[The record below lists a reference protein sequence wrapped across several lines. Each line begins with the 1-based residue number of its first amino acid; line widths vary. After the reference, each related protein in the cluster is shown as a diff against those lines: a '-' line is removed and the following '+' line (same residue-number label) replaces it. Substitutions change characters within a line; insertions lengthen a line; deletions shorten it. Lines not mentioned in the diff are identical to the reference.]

1 MKRRDFINRSALGAI
16 GVGTVLT
23 AKGAAGNNDMATQAP
38 GKKPSTLPAYNGPED
53 GEVMT
58 YTQKPRSGV
67 IIGGIGAGGAE
78 LRKDGIFY
86 NWSIANN
93 NPKGTGKFQ
102 LGTNPLHKSGWEG
115 SVYPYEP
122 GNSLFFVVRY
132 QVGDAE
138 PAMKLLQIDEG
149 YRVANI
155 DMHIYEFPWLTGVE
169 RIEYKARF
177 PFAWLKFSDPDMPVE
192 VEMEVYSPFIPHDV
206 KNSSLPVMNFNFKVT
221 SVTDGPVDVTLLAFQ
236 QNQVGFD
243 VAHKRYSARITETG
257 GFPVFEASAELMDNQ
272 HSSFGTMGMASLSAE
287 SEYYLGYA
295 HRHTFLENLLRNPR
309 IGRIDHTENRN
320 YINNDKGS
328 KLGDAFCYNVSAI
341 YKRLD
346 SGTSFDHSFVAGWHF
361 PNNYDEGNN
370 NKVGHFYDN
379 FFKNSTEAINYAI
392 ANRDMLAAKTHAFVD
407 AFYDSTLPLFVL
419 NQINSQLTTFISS
432 GLLTKNGD
440 FGVMEGI
447 TIHQSWGPVGTTD
460 VNMYGGVM
468 VTSLFPELQQATMR
482 IHKKLQ
488 HHGGEI
494 RHSFNKSMSEFI
506 PAVAGVSERLDLHS
520 QYVVMVMRDFFW
532 TNDKVYLA
540 EFWPSIRKALDYV
553 LNERDL
559 NGDQQPDMTGI
570 MSSYDNFPMY
580 GMAAYIQS
588 QWLAALASAIEG
600 AKVMGDKQA
609 ESKYRQVFEKG
620 KKLAEEK
627 LWNGKYFRLYNSDLK
642 TFTVKDGA
650 GKPVT
655 KDISGTDEGC
665 LTDQIIGQY
674 AAHWSGLGNL
684 FNPVHIKEAM
694 KNILALSYKPKFG
707 LRNCSWPNGKFWGD
721 VPADIWVDQGNT
733 CWSGVELSFAAFLLY
748 EGLYDEALKVI
759 ETVDTRYRRNGR
771 YFDHQEFGGH
781 YFRPMGVWGVVNGAI
796 GLSINQGTITFK
808 PSVPGDQYKLFFSV
822 PGGYGHLRKDD
833 KGTRIE
839 MASGKIS
846 VKSFRVPFSG
856 TKPRVETSP
865 DKGTVKTSVENGML
879 VITFSKQVSFAEGE
893 YVSII

>member
-23 AKGAAGNNDMATQAP
+23 ASGASGQSEAAAATP
-38 GKKPSTLPAYNGPED
+38 GKKPTTLPAYD
-53 GEVMT
+53 GAADTEVMM
-58 YTQKPRSGV
+58 YTQKARSGV
-67 IIGGIGAGGAE
+67 VIGGIGAGGAE

-86 NWSIANN
+86 NWSIVNN
-93 NPKGTGKFQ
+93 SPKGTGKFQ
-102 LGTNPLHKSGWEG
+102 LGTNPLHTSNWE
-115 SVYPYEP
+115 SVLYPYEA

-132 QVGDAE
+132 QVGDSE
-138 PAMKLLQIDEG
+138 PAMKLLQIDDG

-177 PFAWLKFSDPDMPVE
+177 PFAWLKFTDPDMPVE

-206 KNSSLPVMNFNFKVT
+206 KNSSLPAINFNFKVR
-221 SVTDGPVDVTLLAFQ
+221 SLVDAPVDVTLLAFQ
-236 QNQVGFD
+236 QNQAGFD
-243 VAHKRYSARITETG
+243 VSTKKYTTKVSETD
-257 GFPVFEASAELMDNQ
+257 GFPVVEASADLIDPA
-272 HSSFGTMGMASLSAE
+272 HFSYGTMGMASLASD

-295 HRHTFLENLLRNPR
+295 HRHIFLENLLRNPR
-309 IGRIDHTENRN
+309 IGRIDQTESRN
-320 YINNDKGS
+320 YITNEKGTN
-328 KLGDAFCYNVSAI
+328 LGDNYCYNVAAVYRPLSA
-341 YKRLD
+341 
-346 SGTSFDHSFVAGWHF
+346 GASFSHSFVIGWHF
-361 PNNYDEGNN
+361 PNNYDEGLKNN
-370 NKVGHFYDN
+370 VGHYYDN
-379 FFKNSTEAINYAI
+379 FFKNATEAINYVL
-392 ANRDMLAAKTHAFVD
+392 ANRDTLEKKTRAFME
-407 AFYDSTLPLFVL
+407 AFYDSTLPLFLL
-419 NQINSQLTTFISS
+419 NQVNSQLTTFVTS
-432 GLLTKNGD
+432 GLLTKKGD

-468 VTSLFPELQQATMR
+468 VTSLFPELQQSTMR

-488 HHGGEI
+488 HPGGEI
-494 RHSFNKSMSEFI
+494 RHSFRKSMSEYI

-532 TNDKVYLA
+532 TNDKAYLQ

-553 LNERDL
+553 LSERDL

-609 ESKYRQVFEKG
+609 ESKYRGVFEKG

-650 GKPVT
+650 GNPVT

-674 AAHWSGLGNL
+674 AAHWSGLGDL
-684 FNPVHIKEAM
+684 FNPDHVKAAM
-694 KNILALSYKPKFG
+694 KNILELSYKPKFG

-781 YFRPMGVWGVVNGAI
+781 YFRPMGVWGVINGAI
-796 GLSINQGTITFK
+796 GLSINQGTYSFK
-808 PSVPGDQYKLFFSV
+808 PSVPAGDYKLFFSV
-822 PGGYGHLRKDD
+822 PGAYGHLQS
-833 KGTRIE
+833 KGGSMQITLL
-839 MASGKIS
+839 AGKITARAFTLPYAGAKPKVLANPAKGA
-846 VKSFRVPFSG
+846 VKSSLA
-856 TKPRVETSP
+856 
-865 DKGTVKTSVENGML
+865 NGIL
-879 VITFSKQVSFAEGE
+879 TISFAKPVMLSEGE
-893 YVSII
+893 MIEIA